1 MKRWLCSVMKRIDI
15 NIPNAL
21 TILRIIIV
29 PFFAAAILNRLY
41 LAAVGLFTLAGISDV
56 LDGYIARKFSLV
68 SEFGKVADPIADK
81 LMQFTALLT
90 LTINGAIP
98 PAIIIIIGCKELLM
112 GIGTIILFKKKQV
125 FNAAN
130 WYGKFTTILIYIA
143 VILLLFN
150 ISTGIYVL
158 YLSVAM
164 TLFSFVM
171 YGVTAKRTIGKN

>member
-1 MKRWLCSVMKRIDI
+1 MKKIDI

-29 PFFAAAILNRLY
+29 PFFAAAILNKLY

-56 LDGYIARKFSLV
+56 LDGYIARKYNMV

-98 PAIIIIIGCKELLM
+98 LVIIIIIGIKELLM
-112 GIGTIILFKKKQV
+112 GIGTIILFKKKQM

-130 WYGKFTTILIYIA
+130 WYGKSTTILIYIA

-150 ISTGIYVL
+150 INAGVYVL

-171 YGVTAKRTIGKN
+171 YGISAKRSIGKN